1 MTETGNCAK
10 NSCFNIR
17 HKNYATKND
26 DILKYYERM
35 EFKSN
40 AEHFNKPVEQK
51 KISAGKFLKTE
62 KINLVKSFFASN
74 IL

>member
-26 DILKYYERM
+26 DILKNYERM

-51 KISAGKFLKTE
+51 KDFGR
-62 KINLVKSFFASN
+62 
-74 IL
+74 